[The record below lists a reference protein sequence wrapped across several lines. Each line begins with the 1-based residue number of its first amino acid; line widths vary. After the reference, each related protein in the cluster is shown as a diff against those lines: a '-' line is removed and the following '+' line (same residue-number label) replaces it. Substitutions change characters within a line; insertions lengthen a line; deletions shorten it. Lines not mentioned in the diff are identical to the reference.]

1 MRPGS
6 DLAVAQARRKHVA
19 IDRPVDVVLDV
30 FFAAPDELY
39 RTVGLLGYAHGLLD
53 EVDLEPA
60 TKSTA
65 EDDCARSLFPA
76 AGRSLWPRSPGLAS
90 APESRPRA
98 RTNRVARVRCSSSAP
113 SSRVRETASRTP

>member
-60 TKSTA
+60 TKPTA
-65 EDDCARSLFPA
+65 EDMIVHGHFFRRQAGYFGRDRLGSRLHLNPDPDLARLGSHVCGAVPV
-76 AGRSLWPRSPGLAS
+76 PS
-90 APESRPRA
+90 AR
-98 RTNRVARVRCSSSAP
+98 
-113 SSRVRETASRTP
+113 